1 MRSIGVAHL
10 HFPSLQRLNERMK
23 HCDYISHEFYSS
35 TDKWCRANFIVVD
48 RLENGDLNNVIYG
61 VQLIDDEKKKELEY
75 QAALE
80 HALANQND
88 IYGEL
93 LQMQS
98 GGVIAVEIK
107 TNRILVIN
115 RALLDMLG
123 IDETKKNQLTHEDF
137 LSHFVDK
144 RRWKVSGSTR
154 IHLWSRMCG
163 NMKSCAAMSMCLC
176 SVIQS

>member
-1 MRSIGVAHL
+1 M
-10 HFPSLQRLNERMK
+10 
-23 HCDYISHEFYSS
+23 
-35 TDKWCRANFIVVD
+35 
-48 RLENGDLNNVIYG
+48 
-61 VQLIDDEKKKELEY
+61 QLIDDEKKKELEY

-80 HALANQND
+80 HALANQNE

-137 LSHFVDK
+137 LSHLWIK
-144 RRWKVSGSTR
+144 RRWKSIWQYA